1 MRTHSYFRTTNCL
14 QSVARIRLEA
24 VVEILCVP
32 YSVPPSPQPR
42 KQRATRKK
50 LLAVFV
56 LCSLAS
62 GCANLDVAREPS
74 QALPAA
80 GSAFGRSIQAQAAP
94 YQGRSGFRLL
104 SNSTEAFTARAELI
118 RNAQTSLDLQYY
130 IVHDGVSTRML
141 VEELLKAA
149 DRGVRVRILLD
160 DTTSDGLDTIIAT
173 LAAHPQIQIRLFN
186 PLHLGR
192 STGVTRA
199 AGRLFNLSLQH
210 RRMHNKLWLADNSVA
225 IVGGRNLGDEYFDA
239 EPNLNFTDIDMLS
252 VGPVAEQL
260 GHSFDQYW
268 NSALSKPIDEFLSSK
283 PSAKDLQNTR
293 TRLEESLDETR
304 KQNHALYQ
312 QLMTF
317 KTAPRMDIWRKEL
330 IWAWNQAL
338 WDAPSKV
345 LAKDEPDPQ
354 LLLTTQLAPELRGVS
369 KELIMI
375 SAYFVPGQ
383 PGLVYLTGRADAGV
397 SVSLLTNSLEATD
410 VPAVHGGYAPYRKAL
425 LEHGVKLYELRR
437 QPGDNYGSG
446 PHLFYSKSFRGSDSS
461 LHSKA
466 MIFDRQKAF
475 IGSFN
480 FDPRS
485 VLWNTEVGVLVDGP
499 ELAEHVRELA
509 LQGMAPALSYQAKLQ
524 DGKIV
529 WVTEDNGQMHTLTKE
544 PGSWWRRFNAW
555 FSTTVGLERML

>member
-1 MRTHSYFRTTNCL
+1 ML
-14 QSVARIRLEA
+14 V
-24 VVEILCVP
+24 
-32 YSVPPSPQPR
+32 
-42 KQRATRKK
+42 
-50 LLAVFV
+50 
-56 LCSLAS
+56 
-62 GCANLDVAREPS
+62 
-74 QALPAA
+74 
-80 GSAFGRSIQAQAAP
+80 
-94 YQGRSGFRLL
+94 
-104 SNSTEAFTARAELI
+104 AELL
-118 RNAQTSLDLQYY
+118 T
-130 IVHDGVSTRML
+130 
-141 VEELLKAA
+141 AA

-160 DTTSDGLDTIIAT
+160 DTTSDGLDQVIAT

-199 AGRLFNLSLQH
+199 MGRLFNLSLQH

-268 NSALSKPIDEFLSSK
+268 NSALSKPIADFISSA
-283 PSAKDLQNTR
+283 PSSRDLATAR
-293 TRLEESLDETR
+293 GLLENSLAESR
-304 KQNHALYQ
+304 QQNHALYNRLRTYQ
-312 QLMTF
+312 TQ
-317 KTAPRMDIWRKEL
+317 PRMDIWRREL

-338 WDAPSKV
+338 WGAPSKV
-345 LAKDEPDPQ
+345 LAKADPDPQ
-354 LLLTTQLAPELRGVS
+354 LLLTTQLGPELESVHS
-369 KELIMI
+369 ELMMI

-397 SVSLLTNSLEATD
+397 DVRLLTNALEATD

-437 QPGDNYGSG
+437 QPGDGGGSG
-446 PHLFYSKSFRGSDSS
+446 PHLLGSRALHGSDSS

-466 MIFDRQKAF
+466 MIFDRQKSF

-485 VLWNTEVGVLVDGP
+485 VLWNTEVGVLVDSP
-499 ELAEHVRELA
+499 ELAEHVRNLA
-509 LQGMAPALSYQAKLQ
+509 LQGMAPALSYEAKLQ
-524 DGKIV
+524 DGQVV
-529 WVTEDNGQMHTLTKE
+529 WVTEDNGQLHTLTRE

-555 FSTTVGLERML
+555 FATTVGLERML